1 MSQEGP
7 GRWLLVAAAVVVVAT
22 IVAAVATMGL
32 PSTQRE
38 IRLDERRVRDLQ
50 RIVTAV
56 HAHAGNHGSLPP
68 DLATLAAQPGLR
80 LAIADPVDA
89 SPYTYEPIDERTF
102 RLCAVFTTDTAQPPQ
117 AEDARVADEWLHGSG
132 RQCFQRK
139 LRKDTSKQ
147 D

>member
-32 PSTQRE
+32 PSTQRD
-38 IRLDERRVRDLQ
+38 IRMDERRVRDLQ

-56 HAHAGNHGSLPP
+56 NGYAGNHGSLPP

-89 SPYTYEPIDERTF
+89 SPYSYEPIDQRTF
-102 RLCAVFTTDTAQPPQ
+102 RLCAMFTTDTAQPPQ
-117 AEDARVADEWLHGSG
+117 AEDAAVPDDWLHGIG

-139 LRKDTSKQ
+139 LTKGRSKQ
-147 D
+147 G